1 MSQHSGYGA
10 IGPGASLS
18 QYGGNMPPP
27 GGILG
32 QANPLLNPST
42 SRSEVNFNNFQVI
55 NPLLT
60 QNPKQHSQKASG
72 NKFEFNRTI
81 YESSIYAKV
90 RAQDREDYT
99 SPLTI
104 KMIIHAPNSQ
114 NSQTQMLTV
123 EVTDEED
130 PYFIYTMDCSEQD
143 YHILKN
149 E

>member
-1 MSQHSGYGA
+1 MNPQLNMSA
-10 IGPGASLS
+10 A
-18 QYGGNMPPP
+18 
-27 GGILG
+27 
-32 QANPLLNPST
+32 
-42 SRSEVNFNNFQVI
+42 RSEVNLNNFQVA

-60 QNPKQHSQKASG
+60 QNPRTQNQRPGPQS

-81 YESSIYAKV
+81 YESSIFVKV

-104 KMIIHAPNSQ
+104 KMVIHAPNSQ

-130 PYFIYTMDCSEQD
+130 PYFIYTMDCSE
-143 YHILKN
+143 
-149 E
+149 